1 MALVH
6 RHLAGGAPS
15 GRPAD
20 GKGRGLHQAE
30 GPGCKAEGGD
40 YGAKTRSERG
50 GWPSEPSDGGPGGIR
65 GETPRPTGKEAGPGS

>member
-20 GKGRGLHQAE
+20 GKGRGLHQAT
-30 GPGCKAEGGD
+30 GRAVKRRVAIMAQRQGVS
-40 YGAKTRSERG
+40 GAAGLVSR
-50 GWPSEPSDGGPGGIR
+50 SDGGPGGIR
-65 GETPRPTGKEAGPGS
+65 GETPCPTGKEAGPGS